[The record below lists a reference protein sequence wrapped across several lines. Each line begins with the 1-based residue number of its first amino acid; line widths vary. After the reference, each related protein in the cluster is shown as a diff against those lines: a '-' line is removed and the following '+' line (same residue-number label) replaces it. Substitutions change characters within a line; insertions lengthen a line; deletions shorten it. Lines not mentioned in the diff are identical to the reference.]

1 MDRVAGLG
9 RSGRRWSRN
18 IKTKN
23 RKNKQKVVKTA
34 IFLEILGFFT
44 KNNFLLLVNF
54 VTPFRNPFS
63 ENDRFDLEFR
73 SQILRN

>member
-1 MDRVAGLG
+1 MFRTIKINQGFIINFSDF
-9 RSGRRWSRN
+9 RRA
-18 IKTKN
+18 IADL
-23 RKNKQKVVKTA
+23 VKTD